1 MFCYQNPVQLVVP
14 NGKQNEAPF
23 LSVNVRT
30 GIFSLMNP
38 MIAYSIGEVKQGSNN
53 ISSIGSRFA
62 TTRYDGYVNNNQ
74 SILSLNSVN
83 SDEGSERGAFR
94 HAAWQALITA
104 AYGSD
109 IAKQAGDAHEKNPNT
124 DLKIR
129 LYNNL
134 ADADQTVD
142 LLNNIIGRDIGV
154 NSKTTNSKDLVSSV
168 LEEFY
173 NNGLWQARKEDD
185 KWKVFKGKLSDDKYN
200 AYKVRLNNLSGLA
213 RDSNE
218 QVSRDARNNNPSN

>member
-1 MFCYQNPVQLVVP
+1 MHIYEQNP
-14 NGKQNEAPF
+14 NA
-23 LSVNVRT
+23 
-30 GIFSLMNP
+30 
-38 MIAYSIGEVKQGSNN
+38 
-53 ISSIGSRFA
+53 
-62 TTRYDGYVNNNQ
+62 
-74 SILSLNSVN
+74 
-83 SDEGSERGAFR
+83 
-94 HAAWQALITA
+94 
-104 AYGSD
+104 
-109 IAKQAGDAHEKNPNT
+109 

-200 AYKVRLNNLSGLA
+200 DKVRLNNLRGLA

-218 QVSRDARNNNPSN
+218 RVSRDARNNNPSN